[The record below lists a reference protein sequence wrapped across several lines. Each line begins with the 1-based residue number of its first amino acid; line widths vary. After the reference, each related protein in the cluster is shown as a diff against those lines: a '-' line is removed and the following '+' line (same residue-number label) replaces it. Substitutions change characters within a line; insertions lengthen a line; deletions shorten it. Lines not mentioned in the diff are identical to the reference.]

1 MKKLSVQEFILNE
14 VTEYI
19 KANMFPL
26 RNRYAALTVAENMPS
41 FGTFISTYYMESMN
55 GAQFPVDIENLYI
68 NSDDYEEMY
77 NEIIIN
83 SVSNLVKKA

>member
-1 MKKLSVQEFILNE
+1 
-14 VTEYI
+14 
-19 KANMFPL
+19 
-26 RNRYAALTVAENMPS
+26 MPS
-41 FGTFISTYYMESMN
+41 FGTFRSTYYMESMN
-55 GAQFPVDIENLYI
+55 GAQFPIDIENLYI